1 MATGKH
7 YRSGKTPDRQTRRSA
22 DDALY
27 TYRPE
32 AQPRPAAPQQPTPRQ
47 APARPAPTQSPVR
60 ETKPAPR
67 RKKKSNAAPILAV
80 LLLLAAMGIVAYIL
94 WDMGFFAILLK
105 LLG

>member
-7 YRSGKTPDRQTRRSA
+7 YRSGKTPDRQSRRSG

-32 AQPRPAAPQQPTPRQ
+32 AQPRPAAPRQTEPRQ
-47 APARPAPTQSPVR
+47 APVRPAPTREARPAP
-60 ETKPAPR
+60 
-67 RKKKSNAAPILAV
+67 RKKKKSHAAPILAV

-94 WDMGFFAILLK
+94 WDMGIFAILLK